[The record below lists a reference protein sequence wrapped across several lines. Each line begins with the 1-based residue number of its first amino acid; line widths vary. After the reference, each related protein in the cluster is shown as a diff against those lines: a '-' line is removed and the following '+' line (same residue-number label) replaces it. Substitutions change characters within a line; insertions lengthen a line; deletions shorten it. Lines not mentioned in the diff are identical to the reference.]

1 MCNCRFFECR
11 ARIHALEIERH
22 RPHTLSTAVLD
33 GKLNLGQLATMATV
47 TGLLLA
53 LAWTGDCV
61 SLLRHGHSHLA
72 PRAESTDCS
81 LYQVSGQSATPFE
94 NYRFL
99 DFRSLSNYTPSE
111 PAVITS
117 GQDSGEEAVTSPY
130 FNSSTFE
137 DVFQVLSGVR
147 NPDSTPPMIYS
158 AQNAYISAAESA
170 DGSDT
175 YLTFRTSRNTDF
187 QSIAQ
192 MRSVEDV
199 LHSSLR
205 ICMKVLEDSNDTV
218 AAGAVVGFFTYRS
231 DTQETDIEILTKRS
245 QHQFQ
250 VTNQQASSTE
260 PAATS
265 NVSLATGK
273 NWTDWAEYRVDWLQG
288 KTIWYIDDVLA
299 YQTTNSVPTEA
310 SAVDLNLWSDGGSFS
325 GNMTVGAQ
333 VRIAVQYIEM
343 AYNTTND
350 SPSGGKA
357 TRCNIDGVE
366 TKGEPQVVETSGA
379 VVTTCIASSTF
390 FFGLVVS
397 LLYVLIDL

>member
-1 MCNCRFFECR
+1 M
-11 ARIHALEIERH
+11 
-22 RPHTLSTAVLD
+22 T
-33 GKLNLGQLATMATV
+33 TV

-53 LAWTGDCV
+53 LSWTGSCV
-61 SLLRHGHSHLA
+61 SQHQHGHSHLE
-72 PRAESTDCS
+72 PRAAATDCS

-99 DFRSLSNYTPSE
+99 DFRSLSNYTASE
-111 PAVITS
+111 PAEITTQ
-117 GQDSGEEAVTSPY
+117 QDSGEEAVTSPY

-137 DVFQVLSGVR
+137 DVFQILSGVR
-147 NPDSTPPMIYS
+147 NPDSNPPMIYS

-175 YLTFRTSRNTDF
+175 YLTVRTSRNKDF
-187 QSIAQ
+187 QSVAQ
-192 MRSVEDV
+192 MRSVESV
-199 LHSSLR
+199 LHASMR

-218 AAGAVVGFFTYRS
+218 AAGAVVGFFTYKS

-245 QHQFQ
+245 HHQFQ
-250 VTNQQASSTE
+250 VTNQPSTTE
-260 PAATS
+260 PAGTS

-288 KTIWYIDDVLA
+288 QTIWYIDDVLG

-310 SAVDLNLWSDGGSFS
+310 SALMLNLWSNGGSFS
-325 GNMTVGAQ
+325 GNMSVGAQ

-343 AYNTTND
+343 VYNTTD
-350 SPSGGKA
+350 DATSGGTA
-357 TRCNIDGVE
+357 TRCNVDGVE
-366 TKGEPQVVETSGA
+366 TKGEPQVVQTSAA

-390 FFGLVVS
+390 FFGLVVP